1 MTIFDVLTLIGGLCL
16 FLFGMQVMGD
26 GLERRAGGSLK
37 VLLGKLTGSKF
48 KGFLTGLGVTS
59 VIQSS
64 SATTVMVVGFVNS
77 KVMTL
82 KQAIGVIMGA
92 NIGTTVT
99 AWILSLGG
107 ISGNS
112 LFLKLLKPTSFTPVL
127 ALIGTTFLMF
137 SKSEKKRDVGTVL
150 LGFAT
155 LMFGMDTMSGAV
167 SGLADMPS
175 FRQLFLLF
183 SNPILG
189 VLVGGLLTA
198 VIQSSSASVGILQA
212 LSATGAVTF
221 ASAIPIIMG
230 QNIGTCV
237 TALLSSF
244 GTNKN
249 AKRAAVVHLSFN
261 VIGTVVWL
269 TVFSV
274 VSALFRPSLLQQ
286 PATYAGIAMAHSVFN
301 ILCTLLLYPMS
312 SLLEKLAYK
321 IVPEGKEK
329 EPEKRVELDDRLLLT
344 PAVALAE
351 SERVTLKMGERAAQ
365 GLNESLSLL
374 TDYTPE
380 RAAEVRAAEKDTDR
394 YEDLL
399 GTYLTRLSRR
409 QITAEDSTEISKL
422 LKAIGDFERIADHS
436 VNILESAEEL
446 REKKTAFSLGAAED
460 LRVLCRAL
468 SDILTLTLTAFREND
483 PEKAAEVEPL
493 EQVIDG
499 LRTALRDGH
508 IVRLK
513 SGECTVEA
521 GFIWSDLLTN
531 MERAADHCSN
541 IAACI
546 IEAGHQDMD
555 LHAFLH
561 DCKREEA
568 FRQRY
573 HALKE
578 RYCLPSRV
586 PVRE

>member
-107 ISGNS
+107 ISGDS
-112 LFLKLLKPTSFTPVL
+112 IFLKMLKPTSFTPVL
-127 ALIGTTFLMF
+127 ALVGTVFLMF
-137 SKSEKKRDVGTVL
+137 SKSDKKRDVGTVM

-155 LMFGMDTMSGAV
+155 LMFGMDTMANAV
-167 SGLADMPS
+167 AGLADMPA
-175 FRQLFLLF
+175 FRHLFLLF
-183 SNPILG
+183 SNPVLG
-189 VLVGGLLTA
+189 VLVGALLTA

-212 LSATGAVTF
+212 LSATGAVTY

-249 AKRAAVVHLSFN
+249 ARRAAVVHLSFN

-274 VSALFRPSLLQQ
+274 VSALLKPALLAA
-286 PATYAGIAMAHSVFN
+286 PATYAGIAVAHSAFN
-301 ILCTLLLYPMS
+301 ILCTLILYPLS

-321 IVPEGKEK
+321 IVPDGKET
-329 EPEKRVELDDRLLLT
+329 EKTVELDDRLLAT

-351 SERVTLKMGERAAQ
+351 SERVTCKMAERAAE
-365 GLNESLSLL
+365 GLRMSLSLL
-374 TDYTPE
+374 SDYDSE
-380 RAAEVRAAEKDTDR
+380 KAAAVRAAEKDTDR
-394 YEDLL
+394 YEDIL
-399 GTYLTRLSRR
+399 GTYLTKLSRS
-409 QITAEDSTEISKL
+409 QITTEDSAAISKL
-422 LKAIGDFERIADHS
+422 LKAIGDF
-436 VNILESAEEL
+436 
-446 REKKTAFSLGAAED
+446 
-460 LRVLCRAL
+460 
-468 SDILTLTLTAFREND
+468 
-483 PEKAAEVEPL
+483 
-493 EQVIDG
+493 
-499 LRTALRDGH
+499 
-508 IVRLK
+508 
-513 SGECTVEA
+513 
-521 GFIWSDLLTN
+521 
-531 MERAADHCSN
+531 
-541 IAACI
+541 
-546 IEAGHQDMD
+546 
-555 LHAFLH
+555 
-561 DCKREEA
+561 
-568 FRQRY
+568 
-573 HALKE
+573 
-578 RYCLPSRV
+578 
-586 PVRE
+586 

>member
-37 VLLGKLTGSKF
+37 VLLGRLTGSKF

-586 PVRE
+586 PVGE